1 VPGKTSIAGN
11 CHIASA
17 KMQGRRDGA
26 IRAVVV
32 GVLCLGAGFT
42 ILCTPASTALSA
54 SKNSVTTLNGKKIKV
69 DDARRLYEQHQ
80 RELEK
85 AKKEQQEIAAE
96 TKELEA
102 QRVALQSRLLKA
114 SKKNQGSEKRLI
126 AIEAEL
132 DKLSAEETILR
143 VALNKNRATIAQML
157 GVMQRMGR
165 EPPPIIVTQR
175 HDALKMVRSAMLLS
189 SFFPAFKTKAEKLTG
204 QLEKLK
210 AIETKTQEEKTK
222 LANARVEFK
231 STKAEVDA
239 LLEKRRKHTK
249 KSAKRLRSL
258 RAVVSRHSKMV
269 KDLGHL
275 LKRLDAEVGKRSN
288 LAAYELELKQS
299 KAVQELKPDAK
310 QVAFVQPGRLKPAI
324 PFAKAKGLLRMPC
337 QGRRLT
343 DFGGKNETGSKSEG
357 LRLETLEKAS
367 VVSPSDGWVIYA
379 GQFRSYGQL
388 LIINAGGGY
397 HILLAGMDRIHAS
410 VGQFV
415 LAGEPVAAMGK
426 AKPLSE
432 SSKELRRPI
441 LYIEFR
447 KGARPIDPNPWW
459 SNGDVKKG

>member
-1 VPGKTSIAGN
+1 MAGALCLVAAFAISCVPASIAF
-11 CHIASA
+11 SDP
-17 KMQGRRDGA
+17 KQ
-26 IRAVVV
+26 
-32 GVLCLGAGFT
+32 
-42 ILCTPASTALSA
+42 
-54 SKNSVTTLNGKKIKV
+54 SVKTLNGKNIKIE
-69 DDARRLYEQHQ
+69 DARRLFEQHQ
-80 RELEK
+80 QELEK

-96 TKELEA
+96 TRELEA

-114 SKKNQGSEKRLI
+114 SKKNQGTEKKLI
-126 AIEAEL
+126 AIENKL
-132 DKLSAEETILR
+132 DKFSAEETVLR

-189 SFFPAFKTKAEKLTG
+189 SFLPAFKTKAEKLSK
-204 QLEKLK
+204 QLEKLNN
-210 AIETKTQEEKTK
+210 IEKKTQEEKTK
-222 LANARVEFK
+222 LANAQAEFK
-231 STKAEVDA
+231 STQAEVDA
-239 LLEKRRKHTK
+239 LLEKRRKHSRT
-249 KSAKRLRSL
+249 SSERLRTLS
-258 RAVVSRHSKMV
+258 AAVSRHGKMV
-269 KDLGHL
+269 HDLGDL
-275 LKRLDAEVGKRSN
+275 LKRLDVEVGQSSN

-324 PFAKAKGLLRMPC
+324 PFAKAKGLLRLPC

-432 SSKELRRPI
+432 SSQELRRPI

-447 KGARPIDPNPWW
+447 KGARPIDPDPWW
-459 SNGDVKKG
+459 SSGDVKKG

>member
-1 VPGKTSIAGN
+1 
-11 CHIASA
+11 
-17 KMQGRRDGA
+17 MQGRRDSA
-26 IRAVVV
+26 FRVLMA
-32 GVLCLGAGFT
+32 GVLCLSAVFT

-54 SKNSVTTLNGKKIKV
+54 SKNSITTLNGKKIKV
-69 DDARRLYEQHQ
+69 DDARRLYEQHRQ
-80 RELEK
+80 ELEK

-126 AIEAEL
+126 AIETKL

-210 AIETKTQEEKTK
+210 AIETNTQEEKAK
-222 LANARVEFK
+222 LANAQAEFK

-239 LLEKRRKHTK
+239 LLEKRRKHSR

-258 RAVVSRHSKMV
+258 RGAVSRHGKMV

-275 LKRLDAEVGKRSN
+275 LKRLDAEVGKNSN
-288 LAAYELELKQS
+288 MAAYELELKQS

-324 PFAKAKGLLRMPC
+324 PFAKARGLLRLPC